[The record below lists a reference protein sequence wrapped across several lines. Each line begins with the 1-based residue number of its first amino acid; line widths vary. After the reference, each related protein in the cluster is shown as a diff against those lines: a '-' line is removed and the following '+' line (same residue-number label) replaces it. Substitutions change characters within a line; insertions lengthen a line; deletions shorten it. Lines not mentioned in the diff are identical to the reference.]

1 MTFKKL
7 RALAEG
13 AETIQGNE
21 EEANMDIVNMF
32 LTTDE
37 DNPLLPTDIIKKL
50 NDVKE
55 GTPLFIVHHV
65 FGKFSNV
72 GLIEIKQEY
81 SVDGAPPQP
90 PGYQLF
96 LMIVDLLTPTQKS
109 SF

>member
-37 DNPLLPTDIIKKL
+37 DNPLLPTDAIKKL
-50 NDVKE
+50 NDIKE

-65 FGKFSNV
+65 FGKLSNV
-72 GLIEIKQEY
+72 DLKEIKQEY
-81 SVDGAPPQP
+81 AVDGAPQT
-90 PGYQLF
+90 PGYKK
-96 LMIVDLLTPTQKS
+96 I
-109 SF
+109 